1 MLYDDKRIKELNT
14 IKHFHDS
21 DEDYINY
28 EDKILNK
35 TISPRIFLNNT
46 MDGFLNRMNKMIS
59 LFFDNSNII
68 KNWRNYTVD
77 KDYYKHK
84 K

>member
-21 DEDYINY
+21 DVDYINY
-28 EDKILNK
+28 EDRILNK
-35 TISPRIFLNNT
+35 TISPRIFLNKT
-46 MDGFLNRMNKMIS
+46 MDGFLNRMNKMVS
-59 LFFDNSNII
+59 LFFDNANII